1 MEKGNIEKK
10 ADYGEKIDVVFC
22 GLIREKE
29 RFKNSI
35 NDLVLLRK
43 QGFVNQ
49 IILST
54 WDYEVKNNPEIV
66 SFLKDNGAIILP
78 NKEPKFRGF
87 GNINCQM
94 KTLEEGLKKVKSPF
108 VLKTRADIYIDP
120 SFLEH
125 LFKNKEKLLKIKL
138 NLPNGNIFQYKF
150 WIPYFEITKPF
161 YLSDEAYFGY
171 YKDHKLLIN
180 Y

>member
-1 MEKGNIEKK
+1 MKK
-10 ADYGEKIDVVFC
+10 TVDIIFT
-22 GLIREKE
+22 GLIRNTELIKKSMMD
-29 RFKNSI
+29 FI
-35 NDLVLLRK
+35 QLRK
-43 QGFVNQ
+43 KAIVSQ
-49 IILST
+49 IIFST

-125 LFKNKEKLLKIKL
+125 LFKNKEKLSVTHHSHGKASPCRK
-138 NLPNGNIFQYKF
+138 Q
-150 WIPYFEITKPF
+150 
-161 YLSDEAYFGY
+161 
-171 YKDHKLLIN
+171 
-180 Y
+180 